1 MKAVP
6 EPHEKQEATHLV
18 DVGIRG
24 NSKLEIEDGQA
35 FFTAMKFSSTS
46 YNHEGV
52 KFYLLLV
59 IFIQNNGPTDPP
71 KIITS
76 IVSPPIFVD
85 SRKSAR
91 DTAR

>member
-1 MKAVP
+1 M
-6 EPHEKQEATHLV
+6 
-18 DVGIRG
+18 
-24 NSKLEIEDGQA
+24 EDGQA

-59 IFIQNNGPTDPP
+59 LYIQPGNPTDAP

-91 DTAR
+91 DNH